1 MSSFHAPLAPRW
13 ASWRPPLRDMA
24 THTCTPAKLCRYCKV
39 HTAIAHGDPRDAS
52 LLRYFASLPRA
63 ALERLYT
70 NGWAVQGI
78 LRALPSLSRIYALRL
93 VTLSAVGVGLPKEVV
108 DGWARPAAASQA
120 KHFEAIKALEQLG
133 LIADVA
139 AAAGDGSSGSASSK
153 EIRLRQDFATQL
165 LDCIRVGGVMAV
177 ESECT
182 ACAAASSAAAA
193 TTADM
198 TAAAGG
204 ATAPVAVAPHAV
216 LEKHA
221 LTQWEELLGVVM
233 HPPREEVKLAMPC
246 EDATYTTLQELLLEA
261 DLLRTATEADL
272 PNVTE
277 ADVVPAGS
285 ESRRVMSPDAARFLL
300 LPTHAQVWRLVRAY
314 MELAETGT
322 KGTRHATLCFLMRL
336 GQLEL
341 GIGHRMDDPSLD
353 EGQRAALADMALL
366 GLAYIPPDDD
376 KTYFATPLAQYLLSA
391 ASGGSSSGAAA
402 STATAAVSGSNPS
415 APGDGGAGGV
425 GGSSLQG
432 DGFIVLETNFRLYAY
447 TSSALWSQVHPHP
460 HPHPHP
466 HTLTHTLT
474 LTLTLD
480 RGAIVAGA
488 PPFY

>member
-204 ATAPVAVAPHAV
+204 ATAPVAVAPHTV

-272 PNVTE
+272 SNVTE

-366 GLAYIPPDDD
+366 GLAYIPPDDG

-460 HPHPHP
+460 HPHPH
-466 HTLTHTLT
+466 TLT

-480 RGAIVAGA
+480 RCAIVAGA

>member
-204 ATAPVAVAPHAV
+204 ATAPVAVAPHTV

-272 PNVTE
+272 SNVTE

-366 GLAYIPPDDD
+366 GLAYIPPDDG
-376 KTYFATPLAQYLLSA
+376 KTYYATPLAQYLLSA

-460 HPHPHP
+460 HPHPH
-466 HTLTHTLT
+466 TLT

-480 RGAIVAGA
+480 RCAIVAGA